1 MDAIRTLLALAPA
14 LAQGITLQ
22 YWHINTEAFGLP
34 AVRELIREFE
44 RRNPGIKGEERYQ
57 PNAYTGLLQNLQAA
71 LAAGNPPDV
80 AQIGY
85 LYTRYVA
92 ENLPFVPAD
101 ELDRRYTGGR
111 VLGRYAPNIRAL
123 GLVEGRMV
131 GVPYSSSSGG
141 ASWRP

>member
-1 MDAIRTLLALAPA
+1 M
-14 LAQGITLQ
+14 
-22 YWHINTEAFGLP
+22 
-34 AVRELIREFE
+34 
-44 RRNPGIKGEERYQ
+44 EERYQ